1 MRKIYIIITGALFAV
16 ALFFGVSRA
25 QVVEPPINL
34 PIYSPSTTATV
45 SPDAVTYYTVTPA
58 PTVTQTV
65 TTQQYVDDA
74 ETGSE
79 IYFLAFF
86 SLVAGV
92 GLFFIKKYFDIKR
105 YSI

>member
-1 MRKIYIIITGALFAV
+1 MKRIYVITTGALFAA
-16 ALFFGVSRA
+16 ALLFGISHA
-25 QVVEPPINL
+25 QVEPPINL
-34 PIYSPSTTATV
+34 PIYSPTPTVTV
-45 SPDAVTYYTVTPA
+45 SADVITYYTVTPTA
-58 PTVTQTV
+58 IATATIAAKE
-65 TTQQYVDDA
+65 YVDDA

>member
-1 MRKIYIIITGALFAV
+1 MRKLFIALAGSVFAG
-16 ALFFGVSRA
+16 ALFFGVSYA

-34 PIYSPSTTATV
+34 PIYSPSATPTV
-45 SPDAVTYYTVTPA
+45 TGSPDVITYYTVTP
-58 PTVTQTV
+58 TITQTV
-65 TTQQYVDDA
+65 VAAEFVDDA

-79 IYFLAFF
+79 IYFLGFF

>member
-1 MRKIYIIITGALFAV
+1 MRKLYIALMGSVFAG
-16 ALFFGVSRA
+16 ALFFGVSHA

-34 PIYSPSTTATV
+34 PIYSPSATPTV
-45 SPDAVTYYTVTPA
+45 SPDVITYYTVTPI
-58 PTVTQTV
+58 VTQTV
-65 TTQQYVDDA
+65 AASEFVDDA

>member
-34 PIYSPSTTATV
+34 PIYSPSATATV
-45 SPDAVTYYTVTPA
+45 SPDVITYSTVA